1 MHPAYSV
8 ILFTTASGAGYG
20 LLCLLGLGAAFGVLP
35 PDRTLGLLGL
45 GLAFTL
51 ITAGLLSST
60 LHLGHPERAWR
71 AFSQWRSSWLSR
83 EGVLAVA
90 TYLPAGLLGIGW
102 GLLGR
107 TDGVFAL
114 AGLLAAVLSVLTVI
128 ATGMIYQSL
137 TTIRQWHQGLT
148 APVYVAL
155 ALATGALLLA
165 VLMAALASDA
175 SRAAMTASMLL
186 AATAMC
192 KFAYWR
198 KVDASRPLATPETA
212 TGLGRFGKVRQFEA
226 PHSQANYIMRE
237 MGYSVARKHAAKLRR
252 VVGIFLFALP
262 IMLCLIAVSLGGALA
277 LFALI
282 AAVLCAGV
290 GVVTERWLFFAE
302 AEHVVMTYYGGS
314 KPL

>member
-35 PDRTLGLLGL
+35 PDRTFGLFGL
-45 GLAFTL
+45 GMALTL

-60 LHLGHPERAWR
+60 SHLGHPERAWR

-107 TDGVFAL
+107 TDSVFAL
-114 AGLLAAVLSVLTVI
+114 AGGCAALLSMLTVG

-137 TTIRQWHQGLT
+137 PTIRHWHQTLT
-148 APVYVAL
+148 TPVYVL
-155 ALATGALLLA
+155 IALATGAVLLSAQSALLA
-165 VLMAALASDA
+165 SSPGVSTVAAV
-175 SRAAMTASMLL
+175 LL
-186 AATAMC
+186 AATALA
-192 KFAYWR
+192 KYAYWR
-198 KVDASRPLATPETA
+198 TVDAALPLATPESA
-212 TGLGRFGKVRQFEA
+212 TGLGRFGRVRQFEA
-226 PHSQANYIMRE
+226 PHSQANFVMRE
-237 MGYSVARKHAAKLRR
+237 MGYAVARKHAAKLRR
-252 VVGIFLFALP
+252 MVGMFLFAVP
-262 IMLCLIAVSLGGALA
+262 ILLCLLAATFGGGLASAALLVATVS
-277 LFALI
+277 
-282 AAVLCAGV
+282 AGV

-302 AEHVVMTYYGGS
+302 AEHVVMNYYGGPKS
-314 KPL
+314 